1 MTGSTDIPT
10 SKTSTST
17 KVRTAAVYAL
27 AAVCLAWVLRD
38 FHPSALLRDVLGMRW
53 EWVAAAVAVDLSA
66 WVLQGWR
73 WELLLRPTARAA
85 VRHTTQAVFS
95 GLFVNNLVPFRL
107 GEFVRAYLV
116 ARRIHKPIFDVIPS
130 MGIEHLFDGIWV
142 LLGVAA
148 ATFFFP
154 LPRQIEEGARILA
167 VVLLAGG
174 AVTGFF
180 ALRRHSRWGQ
190 ILRTIG
196 RSRHFWEAFLVSALF
211 QLAQGLCYWMVMVAY
226 GLPLNIW
233 HSLTVF
239 LIWHLGTAPPNAPAN
254 VGIYQ
259 FFTILGLTLF
269 GVDSVRATNFSLVVF
284 VILTLPLTITGFLC
298 LVAGGTSL
306 RGLRSQVREAMRAG
320 SG

>member
-1 MTGSTDIPT
+1 MTGFTDTRT

-17 KVRTAAVYAL
+17 KVKTAAVYLL

-38 FHPSALLRDVLGMRW
+38 FHPRAFLRDLLEMRW
-53 EWVAAAVAVDLSA
+53 GWVAAAVAVDLGA

-73 WELLLRPTARAA
+73 WELLLRPTARVAI
-85 VRHTTQAVFS
+85 RHTTQAVLA
-95 GLFVNNLVPFRL
+95 GIFVNDLMPFRL

-116 ARRIHKPIFDVIPS
+116 SRRVRRPFFDVIPS
-130 MGIEHLFDGIWV
+130 MGIEHLFDGVWV
-142 LLGVAA
+142 FLGVAA

-154 LPRQIEEGARILA
+154 LPPQIEEGARILA
-167 VVLLAGG
+167 LVLLVG
-174 AVTGFF
+174 AAVVGYF

-190 ILRTIG
+190 IIRTIG
-196 RSRHFWEAFLVSALF
+196 RSRHFWEAFLVTGLF

-233 HSLTVF
+233 HSLAVF

-254 VGIYQ
+254 VGVYQ

-284 VILTLPLTITGFLC
+284 VILTLPLTIAGFLC
-298 LVAGGTSL
+298 LVASGTSL
-306 RGLRSQVREAMRAG
+306 RGLRGEVREAMRTG
-320 SG
+320 SR